1 MDAVTL
7 RTARLELSL
16 PTADDVD
23 TIYRECQDADVQRY
37 TSVPSPYTRNDA
49 EEWVARVPEKWASEE
64 ELVWAIRSDGR
75 LIGSIGLHDVSQGSA
90 EIGYWLA
97 SSRRRSGVTTEAAR
111 AVVDFALGSATPEQT
126 GPQRL
131 TPPLERLEWRAA
143 AGNIASARVAQTLGF
158 RFEGTL
164 RGGFVNSL
172 GRVDCW
178 IAGMLRGDD
187 RSPQPWSVLP
197 G

>member
-1 MDAVTL
+1 MDAITL

-16 PTADDVD
+16 PTVDDVD

-37 TSVPSPYTRNDA
+37 TSVPSPYTLGDA
-49 EEWVARVPEKWASEE
+49 EEWVGRVAEKWASEE
-64 ELVWAIRSDGR
+64 ELVWAIRSEGR
-75 LIGSIGLHDVSQGSA
+75 LIGTIGLHDLSRGGA

-111 AVVDFALGSATPEQT
+111 AVVEFALGSVATEESAP
-126 GPQRL
+126 RL
-131 TPPLERLEWRAA
+131 ASPLERLEWRAA
-143 AGNIASARVAQTLGF
+143 AGNVASARVAQTLGF

-164 RGGFVNSL
+164 RGGFANSL

-187 RSPQPWSVLP
+187 RSSQHWSVLP